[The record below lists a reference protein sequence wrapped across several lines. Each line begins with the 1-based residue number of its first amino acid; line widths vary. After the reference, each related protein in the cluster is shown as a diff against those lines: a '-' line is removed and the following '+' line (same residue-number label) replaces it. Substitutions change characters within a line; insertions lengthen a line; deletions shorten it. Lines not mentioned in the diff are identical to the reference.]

1 MPATN
6 KQPANFEV
14 LNKLP
19 FREICSAI
27 IFLSAILFALSIFSY
42 SSQDPAFTSSSTD
55 VVVSNWMGVSGSYAA
70 DILLFF
76 IGWTAYLVPFGL
88 IWLGYRVFS
97 AKNFSTHPWLLL
109 IRFSGVIVLFL
120 CVAVIMELH
129 FEHLGASLKE
139 GAGGILGQLLLP
151 VGIEVFGAVG
161 LSIISFSGFFL
172 SVQTVSGFSWV
183 TIAEKTGQALYLI
196 VDFFVRLRDEKY
208 YPFRIF
214 IILYVGA
221 SLFTA
226 WALRAGSLQ
235 RFTSIFYY

>member
-1 MPATN
+1 MPATD

-19 FREICSAI
+19 FREICSSL

-42 SSQDPAFTSSSTD
+42 SSQDPAFTSSSND

-70 DILLFF
+70 DILLFLV
-76 IGWTAYLVPFGL
+76 GWTAYLVPFGL

-97 AKNFSTHPWLLL
+97 AKNFSNHPWLLL
-109 IRFSGVIVLFL
+109 IRFSGVIVIFL

-151 VGIEVFGAVG
+151 VGIEVFG
-161 LSIISFSGFFL
+161 LS
-172 SVQTVSGFSWV
+172 
-183 TIAEKTGQALYLI
+183 LI
-196 VDFFVRLRDEKY
+196 H
-208 YPFRIF
+208 I
-214 IILYVGA
+214 
-221 SLFTA
+221 
-226 WALRAGSLQ
+226 
-235 RFTSIFYY
+235 